1 MIPPNYSDIC
11 KPVNDL
17 FSKDYPFGALKLEV
31 KTTTANGVSFT
42 VNGAQDIKSGAIIS
56 ELKTKYADKVNGL
69 TYTESWNTANLVTGQ
84 VEIANKFAKGL
95 KLELSGSSGLSSAKR
110 ALRSKINYQQDNL
123 FARVNVDALSPSVT
137 ADVTISREGAL
148 AGAELAY
155 DLNSGAVTKTN
166 STLGYAGPDYTITL
180 QGNNSLNL
188 FQLAFYQRVTKS
200 VEAGARAV
208 YDYKNPEGGVSAE
221 LGTKYVLDK
230 DAYVKAKVDNVGRL
244 GLSFTQTLRP
254 GVKLSL
260 AGLFDTTRLQE
271 NAHKMGAALAFEA

>member
-31 KTTTANGVSFT
+31 KTTTSNGVTFT

-56 ELKTKYADKVNGL
+56 ELKSKYSDKVNGL
-69 TYTESWNTANLVTGQ
+69 TFTESWNTANLVTGQ
-84 VEIANKFAKGL
+84 VEIANKFARGL
-95 KLELSGSSGLSSAKR
+95 KVELSGSSALSSTKR
-110 ALRSKINYQQDNL
+110 ALRSKFDYQQDNL

-155 DLNSGAVTKTN
+155 DLNSGAVTRTN
-166 STLGYAGPDYTITL
+166 STIGYCGPDYQVTL

-188 FQLAFYQRVTKS
+188 IQLAFYQRVTKS
-200 VEAGARAV
+200 VEAGARAI

-221 LGTKYVLDK
+221 LGTKYILDK
-230 DAYVKAKVDNVGRL
+230 DAYVKTKVDNAGRL
-244 GLSFTQTLRP
+244 GLSFTQVLRP

-271 NAHKMGAALAFEA
+271 NAHKMGAALTFEA

>member
-1 MIPPNYSDIC
+1 MLPPNYSDIC

-95 KLELSGSSGLSSAKR
+95 KLELSGSSALSSTKR
-110 ALRSKINYQQDNL
+110 ALRTKINYQQDNL
-123 FARVNVDALSPSVT
+123 FARVNVDALNPAVT
-137 ADVTISREGAL
+137 ADVTISRDGAL

-166 STLGYAGPDYTITL
+166 STLGFAGPDYMITM
-180 QGNNSLNL
+180 QGNNSLNM
-188 FQLAFYQRVTKS
+188 FQLAFYQRVTAN

-221 LGTKYVLDK
+221 LATKYVLDK
-230 DAYVKAKVDNVGRL
+230 DAYVKAKVDNSGRM
-244 GLSFTQTLRP
+244 GLSFTQKLRP

-271 NAHKMGAALAFEA
+271 NAHKMGAALTFEA

>member
-17 FSKDYPFGALKLEV
+17 FGKDYPFGALKLEV
-31 KTTTANGVSFT
+31 KTTTANGVTFT
-42 VNGAQDIKSGAIIS
+42 VNGAQDVKSGSIIS
-56 ELKTKYADKVNGL
+56 ELKAKYADKVNGL

-95 KLELSGSSGLSSAKR
+95 KVELSGSSALSSTKR
-110 ALRSKINYQQDNL
+110 GLRSKFSYQQDNL
-123 FARVNVDALSPSVT
+123 FARVNIDALSPSVVT
-137 ADVTISREGAL
+137 DVTVSRDGAL

-166 STLGYAGPDYTITL
+166 STVGYAGPDYTITL

-188 FQLAFYQRVTKS
+188 FQLAFYQRVTPN

-221 LGTKYVLDK
+221 LGAKYLLDK
-230 DAYVKAKVDNVGRL
+230 DAFVKTKVDNAGRL
-244 GLSFTQTLRP
+244 GMSFTQTLRP
-254 GVKLSL
+254 GVKLTL

-271 NAHKMGAALAFEA
+271 NSHKMGAALNFEA

>member
-56 ELKTKYADKVNGL
+56 ELKTKYADKINGL
-69 TYTESWNTANLVTGQ
+69 TYTESWNTANLITGQ
-84 VEIANKFAKGL
+84 VEVANKFAKGL
-95 KLELSGSSGLSSAKR
+95 KVELVGSAGLNSAKR
-110 ALRSKINYQQDNL
+110 GLRTKINYQQENI
-123 FARVNVDALSPSVT
+123 FARANVDALNPGVT
-137 ADVTISREGAL
+137 ADVTVSREGAVV
-148 AGAELAY
+148 GAELAY

-166 STLGYAGPDYTITL
+166 STIGYAGPDYLITL

-188 FQLAFYQRVTKS
+188 FQLAFYQRVTKN

-221 LGTKYVLDK
+221 LATKYIVDN
-230 DAYVKAKVDNVGRL
+230 DAYVKAKVDNAGRL
-244 GLSFTQTLRP
+244 GLSFTQLLRP

-260 AGLFDTTRLQE
+260 AGLFDTARLQE
-271 NAHKMGAALAFEA
+271 NTHKLGAALTFEA

>member
-1 MIPPNYSDIC
+1 MIPPNYSDLC

-31 KTTTANGVSFT
+31 KTTTSNGVTFT

-84 VEIANKFAKGL
+84 VEVANKFAKGL
-95 KLELSGSSGLSSAKR
+95 KLELSGSSALNSAKR
-110 ALRSKINYQQDNL
+110 ALRTKIDYQQDNL
-123 FARVNVDALSPSVT
+123 FARVNVDALNPSVT
-137 ADVTISREGAL
+137 ADVTVSREGAL
-148 AGAELAY
+148 VGAEFAY

-166 STLGYAGPDYTITL
+166 STLGYAGPDYTITV

-221 LGTKYVLDK
+221 LGTKYILDQ
-230 DAYVKAKVDNVGRL
+230 DAYVKAKVDNAGRL
-244 GLSFTQTLRP
+244 GLSFTQLLRP

-260 AGLFDTTRLQE
+260 AGLFDTARLQE
-271 NAHKMGAALAFEA
+271 NTHKLGAALTFEA

>member
-31 KTTTANGVSFT
+31 KTTTANGVTFT

-56 ELKTKYADKVNGL
+56 ELKSKYTDKVNGL
-69 TYTESWNTANLVTGQ
+69 TFTESWNTANLVTGQ
-84 VEIANKFAKGL
+84 VEIANKFARGL
-95 KLELSGSSGLSSAKR
+95 KLELSGSSALSSTKR
-110 ALRSKINYQQDNL
+110 ALRSKVNYQQDNL

-155 DLNSGAVTKTN
+155 DLNSGAVTRTN
-166 STLGYAGPDYTITL
+166 STIGYSGPDYQVTL

-221 LGTKYVLDK
+221 LGTKYILDQ
-230 DAYVKAKVDNVGRL
+230 DAYVKTKVDNAGRL
-244 GLSFTQTLRP
+244 GLSFTQVLRP

-271 NAHKMGAALAFEA
+271 NAHKMGAALTFEA

>member
-56 ELKTKYADKVNGL
+56 ELKTKYADKINGL
-69 TYTESWNTANLVTGQ
+69 TYTESWNTANLITGQ
-84 VEIANKFAKGL
+84 VEVANKFAKGL
-95 KLELSGSSGLSSAKR
+95 KIELVGSAGLNSVKR
-110 ALRSKINYQQDNL
+110 GLRTKINYQQENI
-123 FARVNVDALSPSVT
+123 FARANIDALSPAVT
-137 ADVTISREGAL
+137 ADVTVGREGAIV
-148 AGAELAY
+148 GAELAY
-155 DLNSGAVTKTN
+155 DLNSGAVSKTN
-166 STLGYAGPDYTITL
+166 STIGYAGPDYLITL

-188 FQLAFYQRVTKS
+188 FQLAFYQRVTKN

-221 LGTKYVLDK
+221 LATKYILDN
-230 DAYVKAKVDNVGRL
+230 DAYVKAKVDNAGRL
-244 GLSFTQTLRP
+244 GLSFTQLMRP

-260 AGLFDTTRLQE
+260 AGLFDTARLQE
-271 NAHKMGAALAFEA
+271 NTHKLGAALTFEA

>member
-84 VEIANKFAKGL
+84 VEVANKFAKGL
-95 KLELSGSSGLSSAKR
+95 KLELSGSSALSSTKR

-123 FARVNVDALSPSVT
+123 FARVNLDALSPSVT
-137 ADVTISREGAL
+137 ADVTVSRDGAL
-148 AGAELAY
+148 AGAEL
-155 DLNSGAVTKTN
+155 
-166 STLGYAGPDYTITL
+166 
-180 QGNNSLNL
+180 
-188 FQLAFYQRVTKS
+188 
-200 VEAGARAV
+200 
-208 YDYKNPEGGVSAE
+208 
-221 LGTKYVLDK
+221 
-230 DAYVKAKVDNVGRL
+230 
-244 GLSFTQTLRP
+244 
-254 GVKLSL
+254 
-260 AGLFDTTRLQE
+260 
-271 NAHKMGAALAFEA
+271 

>member
-1 MIPPNYSDIC
+1 MIPPNYSDLC

-31 KTTTANGVSFT
+31 KTTTANGVTFT

-95 KLELSGSSGLSSAKR
+95 KLELSGSSALSSAKR
-110 ALRSKINYQQDNL
+110 ALRSKIDYQQDNL
-123 FARVNVDALSPSVT
+123 FARVNIDALNPAVT
-137 ADVTISREGAL
+137 ADVTVSREGAL
-148 AGAELAY
+148 VGAEIAY

-166 STLGYAGPDYTITL
+166 STLGYSGPDYMMTL
-180 QGNNSLNL
+180 QGNNSLNV
-188 FQLAFYQRVTKS
+188 FQLAFYQRVTKN

-221 LGTKYVLDK
+221 LGTKYILDQ
-230 DAYVKAKVDNVGRL
+230 DAYVKAKVDNAGRL
-244 GLSFTQTLRP
+244 GLSFTQLLRP

-260 AGLFDTTRLQE
+260 AGLFDTARLQE
-271 NAHKMGAALAFEA
+271 NTHKLGAALTFEA

>member
-1 MIPPNYSDIC
+1 MIPPNYSDLC

-31 KTTTANGVSFT
+31 KTTTANGVTFT

-84 VEIANKFAKGL
+84 VEVANKFAKGL
-95 KLELSGSSGLSSAKR
+95 KLELSGSSALSSAKR
-110 ALRSKINYQQDNL
+110 ALRTKIDYQQDNL
-123 FARVNVDALSPSVT
+123 FARVNVDALNPAVT
-137 ADVTISREGAL
+137 ADVTVSREGAL
-148 AGAELAY
+148 VGAEFAY
-155 DLNSGAVTKTN
+155 DINSGAVTKTN
-166 STLGYAGPDYTITL
+166 STLGYSGPDYQITL

-221 LGTKYVLDK
+221 LGTKYILDQ
-230 DAYVKAKVDNVGRL
+230 DAYVKAKVDNAGRL
-244 GLSFTQTLRP
+244 GLSYTQVMRP

-260 AGLFDTTRLQE
+260 AGLFDTARLQE
-271 NAHKMGAALAFEA
+271 NTHKLGAALTFEA

>member
-1 MIPPNYSDIC
+1 MLPPNYSDIC

-95 KLELSGSSGLSSAKR
+95 KLELSGSSALNSAKR
-110 ALRSKINYQQDNL
+110 ALRTKINYQQDNL
-123 FARVNVDALSPSVT
+123 FARVNVDALNPAVT
-137 ADVTISREGAL
+137 ADVTISRDGAL

-166 STLGYAGPDYTITL
+166 STLGFAGPDYMITM
-180 QGNNSLNL
+180 QGNNSLNM
-188 FQLAFYQRVTKS
+188 FQLAFYQRVTAN

-221 LGTKYVLDK
+221 LATKYVLDK
-230 DAYVKAKVDNVGRL
+230 DAFVKAKVDNSGRM

-271 NAHKMGAALAFEA
+271 NAHKMGAALTFEA

>member
-42 VNGAQDIKSGAIIS
+42 VNGAQDLKSGAIIS

-84 VEIANKFAKGL
+84 VEVSNKFAKGL
-95 KLELSGSSGLSSAKR
+95 KLEVSGSSALSSAKR
-110 ALRSKINYQQDNL
+110 ALRSKINYQQENV
-123 FARVNVDALSPSVT
+123 FARVNIDALSPSAT
-137 ADVTISREGAL
+137 ADVTVSRDGLL

-166 STLGYAGPDYTITL
+166 STVGYAGPDYLITL

-188 FQLAFYQRVTKS
+188 FQLAFYQRVTKN

-221 LGTKYVLDK
+221 LGSKYILDN
-230 DAYVKAKVDNVGRL
+230 DAYVKAKVDNAGRL
-244 GLSFTQTLRP
+244 GLSFTQLLRP

-260 AGLFDTTRLQE
+260 AGLFDTARLQE
-271 NAHKMGAALAFEA
+271 NTHKMGAALTFEA

>member
-1 MIPPNYSDIC
+1 MIPPNYSDLC

-31 KTTTANGVSFT
+31 KTTASNGVTFT

-56 ELKTKYADKVNGL
+56 ELKTKYADKINGL

-84 VEIANKFAKGL
+84 VEVANKFAKGL
-95 KLELSGSSGLSSAKR
+95 KLELSGSSALSSAKR
-110 ALRSKINYQQDNL
+110 ALRTKIDYQQDNL
-123 FARVNVDALSPSVT
+123 FARVNVDALNPAVT
-137 ADVTISREGAL
+137 ADVTVSREGAL
-148 AGAELAY
+148 VGAEFAY

-166 STLGYAGPDYTITL
+166 STLGYAGPDYLITL

-188 FQLAFYQRVTKS
+188 FQLAFYQRVTKC

-221 LGTKYVLDK
+221 LGTKYILDQ
-230 DAYVKAKVDNVGRL
+230 DAYVKAKVDNAGRL
-244 GLSFTQTLRP
+244 GLSYTQLLRP

-260 AGLFDTTRLQE
+260 AGLFDTARLQE
-271 NAHKMGAALAFEA
+271 NTHKLGAALTFEA

>member
-84 VEIANKFAKGL
+84 VEVANKFAKGL
-95 KLELSGSSGLSSAKR
+95 KLELSGSSALSSTKR

-123 FARVNVDALSPSVT
+123 FARVNLDALSPSVT
-137 ADVTISREGAL
+137 ADVTVSRDGAL

-166 STLGYAGPDYTITL
+166 STLGYAGPDYTITV

-188 FQLAFYQRVTKS
+188 FQLAFYQRVTQS

-221 LGTKYVLDK
+221 LGTKYALDK
-230 DAYVKAKVDNVGRL
+230 DAYVKAKVDNAGRL

-271 NAHKMGAALAFEA
+271 NTHKMGAALTFEA

>member
-1 MIPPNYSDIC
+1 MLPPNYSDIC

-95 KLELSGSSGLSSAKR
+95 KLELSGSSALNSAKR
-110 ALRSKINYQQDNL
+110 ALRTKINYQQDNL
-123 FARVNVDALSPSVT
+123 FARVNVDALNPAVT
-137 ADVTISREGAL
+137 ADVTISRDGAL

-155 DLNSGAVTKTN
+155 NLNSGAVTKTN
-166 STLGYAGPDYTITL
+166 STLGFAGPDYMITM
-180 QGNNSLNL
+180 QGNNSLNM
-188 FQLAFYQRVTKS
+188 FQLAFYQRVTAN

-221 LGTKYVLDK
+221 LATKYVLDK
-230 DAYVKAKVDNVGRL
+230 DAFVKAKVDNSGRM

-271 NAHKMGAALAFEA
+271 NAHKMGAALTFEA

>member
-137 ADVTISREGAL
+137 ADVTISRDGAL

>member
-31 KTTTANGVSFT
+31 KTTTANGVTFT
-42 VNGAQDIKSGAIIS
+42 VNGAQDIKSGSIIS
-56 ELKTKYADKVNGL
+56 ELKAKYADKVNGL

-84 VEIANKFAKGL
+84 VEVANKFARGL
-95 KLELSGSSGLSSAKR
+95 KVELSGSAALSSSKR
-110 ALRSKINYQQDNL
+110 ALRSKIQYQQDNL
-123 FARVNVDALSPSVT
+123 FARVNVDALSPSVV
-137 ADVTISREGAL
+137 ADVTVSREGAL

-166 STLGYAGPDYTITL
+166 STVGYAGLDYQITL

-188 FQLAFYQRVTKS
+188 YQLAFYQRVTPN

-208 YDYKNPEGGVSAE
+208 YDYKNPESGVSAE
-221 LGTKYVLDK
+221 LGAKYVLDK
-230 DAYVKAKVDNVGRL
+230 DAYVKTKVDNAGRL
-244 GLSFTQTLRP
+244 
-254 GVKLSL
+254 
-260 AGLFDTTRLQE
+260 
-271 NAHKMGAALAFEA
+271 

>member
-180 QGNNSLNL
+180 QGNNSLNM

>member
-31 KTTTANGVSFT
+31 KTTTSNGVSFT
-42 VNGAQDIKSGAIIS
+42 VNGAQDLKSGAIIS

-84 VEIANKFAKGL
+84 VEVANKFAKGL
-95 KLELSGSSGLSSAKR
+95 KIEFSGSSALSSAKR

-123 FARVNVDALSPSVT
+123 FARVNIDALSPSAT
-137 ADVTISREGAL
+137 ADVTVSREGVIV
-148 AGAELAY
+148 GAELAY
-155 DLNSGAVTKTN
+155 DLNSGAVNKTN
-166 STLGYAGPDYTITL
+166 STIGYAGQDYLITL

-188 FQLAFYQRVTKS
+188 FQLAFYQRVTEK
-200 VEAGARAV
+200 VESGARAV

-221 LGTKYVLDK
+221 LGSKYILDK
-230 DAYVKAKVDNVGRL
+230 DAYVKAKIDNAGRL
-244 GLSFTQTLRP
+244 GLSFTQLLRP

-260 AGLFDTTRLQE
+260 AGLFDTARLQE
-271 NAHKMGAALAFEA
+271 NTHKMGAALTFEA

>member
-42 VNGAQDIKSGAIIS
+42 VNGAQDLKSGAIIS

-84 VEIANKFAKGL
+84 VEVSNKFAKGL
-95 KLELSGSSGLSSAKR
+95 KLEVSGSSALSSAKR
-110 ALRSKINYQQDNL
+110 TLRSKINYQQENV
-123 FARVNVDALSPSVT
+123 FARVNIDALSPSAT
-137 ADVTISREGAL
+137 ADVTVNRDGLL

-166 STLGYAGPDYTITL
+166 STVGYAGPDYLITL

-188 FQLAFYQRVTKS
+188 FQLAFYQRVTKN

-221 LGTKYVLDK
+221 LGSKYILDN
-230 DAYVKAKVDNVGRL
+230 DAYVKAKVDNAGRL
-244 GLSFTQTLRP
+244 GLSFTQLLRP

-260 AGLFDTTRLQE
+260 AGLFDTARLQE
-271 NAHKMGAALAFEA
+271 NTHKMGAALTFEA

>member
-42 VNGAQDIKSGAIIS
+42 VNGAQDLKSGAIIS
-56 ELKTKYADKVNGL
+56 ELKTKYTDKANGL

-84 VEIANKFAKGL
+84 VEVANKFAKGL
-95 KLELSGSSGLSSAKR
+95 KVELSGSSALSSAKR
-110 ALRSKINYQQDNL
+110 ALRSKINYQQENV
-123 FARVNVDALSPSVT
+123 FARVNIDALSPSAT
-137 ADVTISREGAL
+137 ADVTISRDGLL

-155 DLNSGAVTKTN
+155 DVNSGAVTKTN
-166 STLGYAGPDYTITL
+166 STLGYAGPDYLITL

-188 FQLAFYQRVTKS
+188 FQLAFYQRVTKN

-208 YDYKNPEGGVSAE
+208 YDYKNPDGGVSAE
-221 LGTKYVLDK
+221 IGSKYILDS
-230 DAYVKAKVDNVGRL
+230 DAYVKAKVDNAGRL
-244 GLSFTQTLRP
+244 GLSFTQLLRP

-260 AGLFDTTRLQE
+260 AGLFDTARLQE
-271 NAHKMGAALAFEA
+271 NTHKMGAALTFEA

>member
-31 KTTTANGVSFT
+31 KTKTANGVAFT

-56 ELKTKYADKVNGL
+56 ELKTKYTDKVNGL

-84 VEIANKFAKGL
+84 VEVANKFAKGL
-95 KLELSGSSGLSSAKR
+95 KLELNGSSALNSSKR
-110 ALRSKINYQQDNL
+110 ALRSKINYQQDSL

-137 ADVTISREGAL
+137 ADVTVSRDGAL

-166 STLGYAGPDYTITL
+166 STLGYAGPDYMVTV

-188 FQLAFYQRVTKS
+188 FQLAFYQRVTKN

-221 LGTKYVLDK
+221 LGTKYILDQ
-230 DAYVKAKVDNVGRL
+230 DAYVKTKVDNAGRL

-271 NAHKMGAALAFEA
+271 NTHKMGAALSFEA

>member
-1 MIPPNYSDIC
+1 MLPPNYSDIC

-95 KLELSGSSGLSSAKR
+95 KLELSGSSALSSTKR
-110 ALRSKINYQQDNL
+110 ALRTKINYQQDNL
-123 FARVNVDALSPSVT
+123 FARVNVDALNPAVT
-137 ADVTISREGAL
+137 ADVTISRDGAL

-166 STLGYAGPDYTITL
+166 STIGFAGPDYMVTM
-180 QGNNSLNL
+180 QGNNSLNM
-188 FQLAFYQRVTKS
+188 FQLAFYQRVTAN

-221 LGTKYVLDK
+221 LATKYVLDK
-230 DAYVKAKVDNVGRL
+230 DAFVKAKVDNSGRM

-271 NAHKMGAALAFEA
+271 NAHKMGAALTFEA

>member
-17 FSKDYPFGALKLEV
+17 FSKDYPFGALRLEV
-31 KTTTANGVSFT
+31 NTNTANGIKFT
-42 VNGAQDIKSGAIIS
+42 VNGAQDIKTGSIVS
-56 ELKTKYADKVNGL
+56 ELKAKYADKVSGL
-69 TYTESWNTANLVTGQ
+69 TYTESWNTANLVSGQ
-84 VEIANKFAKGL
+84 VEIANRFAKGL
-95 KLELSGSSGLSSAKR
+95 KVELSGSAGLSSSKR
-110 ALRSKINYQQDNL
+110 SLRSKIQYQQDNL
-123 FARVNVDALSPSVT
+123 FARINVDALSPSAT
-137 ADVTISREGAL
+137 ADVTVSREGAL

-166 STLGYAGPDYTITL
+166 STIGYAGPDYQITL

-188 FQLAFYQRVTKS
+188 FQVAFFHRVSKE

-221 LGTKYVLDK
+221 LGAKYVLDK
-230 DAYVKAKVDNVGRL
+230 TAHLKAKVDNAGRF
-244 GLSFTQTLRP
+244 GVSFTQALRP

-271 NAHKMGAALAFEA
+271 NAHKMGAAITFEA

>member
-42 VNGAQDIKSGAIIS
+42 VNGAQDLKSGAIIS

-84 VEIANKFAKGL
+84 VEVSNKFAKGL
-95 KLELSGSSGLSSAKR
+95 KLEVSGSSALSSAKR
-110 ALRSKINYQQDNL
+110 ALRSKINYQQENV
-123 FARVNVDALSPSVT
+123 FARVNIDALSPSAT
-137 ADVTISREGAL
+137 ADVTISRDGLL

-166 STLGYAGPDYTITL
+166 STVGYAGPDYLITL

-188 FQLAFYQRVTKS
+188 FQLAFYQRVTKN

-221 LGTKYVLDK
+221 LGSKYILDN
-230 DAYVKAKVDNVGRL
+230 DAYVKAKVDNAGRL
-244 GLSFTQTLRP
+244 GLSFTQLLRP

-260 AGLFDTTRLQE
+260 AGLFDTARLQE
-271 NAHKMGAALAFEA
+271 NTHKMGAALTFEA

>member
-31 KTTTANGVSFT
+31 KTTTSNGVTFT

-56 ELKTKYADKVNGL
+56 ELKSKYTDKVNGL
-69 TYTESWNTANLVTGQ
+69 TFTESWNTANLVTGQ
-84 VEIANKFAKGL
+84 VEIANKFARGL
-95 KLELSGSSGLSSAKR
+95 KLELSGSSALSSTKR
-110 ALRSKINYQQDNL
+110 ALRSKVDYQQDNL

-155 DLNSGAVTKTN
+155 DLNSGAVTRTN
-166 STLGYAGPDYTITL
+166 STIGYSAPDYQVTL

-200 VEAGARAV
+200 VEAGARAI

-221 LGTKYVLDK
+221 LGTKYILDK
-230 DAYVKAKVDNVGRL
+230 DAYVKTKVDNAGRL
-244 GLSFTQTLRP
+244 GLSFTQVLRP

-271 NAHKMGAALAFEA
+271 NAHKMGAALTFEA

>member
-42 VNGAQDIKSGAIIS
+42 VNGAQDLKSGAIIS
-56 ELKTKYADKVNGL
+56 ELKTKYADKLNGL

-84 VEIANKFAKGL
+84 VEVSNKFAKGL
-95 KLELSGSSGLSSAKR
+95 KLEVSGSSALSSAKR
-110 ALRSKINYQQDNL
+110 ALRSKINYQQENV
-123 FARVNVDALSPSVT
+123 FARVNIDALSPSAT
-137 ADVTISREGAL
+137 ADVTISRDGLL

-166 STLGYAGPDYTITL
+166 STLGFAGPDYMITL

-188 FQLAFYQRVTKS
+188 FQLAFYQRVTKN

-221 LGTKYVLDK
+221 LGSKYILDN
-230 DAYVKAKVDNVGRL
+230 DAYVKAKVDNAGRL
-244 GLSFTQTLRP
+244 GLSFTQLLRP

-260 AGLFDTTRLQE
+260 AGLFDTARLQE
-271 NAHKMGAALAFEA
+271 NTHKMGAALTFEA